1 VSPFLRKLA
10 ELKEPRGW
18 VHHVADAATGK
29 LLTTQ
34 LDRTVSRR
42 GIVDSAGVLERGKG
56 TGWIAWKPGRSRSR
70 PVTPLSRAERL
81 SQLGRQFHPFSPPTH
96 RLTPKQPYQASP
108 EGFIGFQ
115 WTSDVTSYYGPDGEA
130 IWLLSDI
137 VPPMIGRMDALLRDA
152 PQGRCLLTL
161 LLGITNQFDQ
171 GGHIRIEVRGQPAEN
186 APLIASFD
194 LTTQGNDYIEHTFDL
209 VYVSE
214 TTPPTCWPAMILHVL
229 HPNPVPHRPVKRP
242 GQAET
247 AGAPVVRFWC
257 WLRAS
262 CRQRASFS
270 SWAGPRQGSVSP
282 NGFFPR

>member
-1 VSPFLRKLA
+1 MSPFLRKLA
-10 ELKEPRGW
+10 ELKEPQGW
-18 VHHVADAATGK
+18 VHHVADATTGK

-34 LDRTVSRR
+34 LD
-42 GIVDSAGVLERGKG
+42 
-56 TGWIAWKPGRSRSR
+56 R

-81 SQLGRQFHPFSPPTH
+81 SQLGHQFYPFWPPTH

-115 WTSDVTSYYGPDGEA
+115 WTSDVTSYYGPEGEA
-130 IWLLSDI
+130 IWLLGDI

-161 LLGITNQFDQ
+161 LLGTTNQFDQ
-171 GGHIRIEVRGQPAEN
+171 VGHIRIEVRGQPAEN

-214 TTPPTCWPAMILHVL
+214 TTPPTCWPAMILE
-229 HPNPVPHRPVKRP
+229 P
-242 GQAET
+242 GS
-247 AGAPVVRFWC
+247 GLDNVRFIS
-257 WLRAS
+257 LTL
-262 CRQRASFS
+262 
-270 SWAGPRQGSVSP
+270 GPADPVLEP
-282 NGFFPR
+282 